1 MVKLEAVGHVAR
13 SALRRWRRILLAD
26 IIQTVAAGAL
36 GVRKAL
42 NYPEAHG
49 QWLGV
54 TAILAGKRDRM

>member
-13 SALRRWRRILLAD
+13 SALCGWRRILLAD

-42 NYPEAHG
+42 NYP
-49 QWLGV
+49 
-54 TAILAGKRDRM
+54 